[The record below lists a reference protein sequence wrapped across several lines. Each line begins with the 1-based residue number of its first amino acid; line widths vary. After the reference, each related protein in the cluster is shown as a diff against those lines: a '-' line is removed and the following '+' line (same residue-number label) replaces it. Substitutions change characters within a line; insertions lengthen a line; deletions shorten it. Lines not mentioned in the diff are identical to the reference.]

1 MSTLNNCTV
10 VRNSAFDGGGLA
22 GGTAN
27 NCIIYSNNADD
38 VGPNYVHAGLSTD
51 PLILNYCCTIPM
63 PTANGF
69 GNITNDPALL
79 DLAGGDLHLQ
89 SNSPCINLGKNSY
102 VTGSTDFDGNPR
114 IKGGTVDIGA
124 YEFQNPASKISYA
137 WLRQYGFPTDGTA
150 DLADTDQDGMNNW
163 QEWICGTDPTNNLS
177 VLKMFA
183 PSNTPLGLALSWQS
197 VTGKTYDLQRSDPAT
212 PTTFSSFQSN
222 VVGQADVTGLLD
234 SSTTNVGSHLYRVRV
249 QQ

>member
-1 MSTLNNCTV
+1 
-10 VRNSAFDGGGLA
+10 
-22 GGTAN
+22 
-27 NCIIYSNNADD
+27 
-38 VGPNYVHAGLSTD
+38 
-51 PLILNYCCTIPM
+51 M

-197 VTGKTYDLQRSDPAT
+197 VTGKTYDLQRSDPET